1 LRKVCEFLKGR
12 TEFEAIQVFA
22 FPVADEQ
29 K

>member
-1 LRKVCEFLKGR
+1 VCEFFKGR